1 MLRSHER
8 QVSSHGIPPLVEVN
22 LMLASDGI
30 LFKEERY
37 YVRVAIYLECER
49 SHCDTIYI
57 IFLMLKNLV
66 AEVSIII
73 VLNND
78 NDDDETRINIT
89 INRITAIDSN
99 HQKKLEGHRPPLR
112 RITMT
117 C

>member
-1 MLRSHER
+1 M
-8 QVSSHGIPPLVEVN
+8 
-22 LMLASDGI
+22 
-30 LFKEERY
+30 
-37 YVRVAIYLECER
+37 
-49 SHCDTIYI
+49 
-57 IFLMLKNLV
+57 

-78 NDDDETRINIT
+78 NDDDDDDETQFNIT

>member
-1 MLRSHER
+1 MA
-8 QVSSHGIPPLVEVN
+8 G
-22 LMLASDGI
+22 
-30 LFKEERY
+30 
-37 YVRVAIYLECER
+37 
-49 SHCDTIYI
+49 
-57 IFLMLKNLV
+57 
-66 AEVSIII
+66 VSIVI

-78 NDDDETRINIT
+78 NDDDDETRINIT